1 MDVLTL
7 TSSPAGSGVLP
18 WVRLSRPLAA
28 LGSQDEGFSPTKRTE
43 EPGVCAQGPR
53 PAEEMGVGA
62 TGRGRGAGQVKPQG
76 SAPQDARSLPGLL
89 VWSCVFRREG
99 RGQGA
104 VCGRTHVRA
113 SRHPGAW
120 RGFLRADRA
129 PWGWGEP
136 DCVSLHLC
144 SQSVPSDPPGISDP
158 SWLKALVAT
167 QCSCL
172 PGTRGPSTAVSL
184 ILQEMGTPD
193 HLTCLL
199 RDLHEGQE
207 AAVRTWNDRLVP
219 DQERSTYIKAVCCHP
234 AYLTYMQSTSC
245 EMPGWVKHK
254 LESRLPGEI
263 SVTSD
268 MQMTPP
274 LWQKVKKSLFMK
286 VKEESEK
293 ADLKLNIQKTKIM
306 VSGPVTSWQIDG
318 EIVETVRE
326 FIFLG
331 SKITADGDFSHKIKK
346 HLLLG
351 RKAMTNLHSI
361 FKNRDINLLTKVH
374 LVKAMVF
381 PVVMYGCE
389 SWTLKKA
396 E

>member
-76 SAPQDARSLPGLL
+76 SAPQDAWSLPGLL

-199 RDLHEGQE
+199 RDLCAGQE
-207 AAVRTWNDRLVP
+207 TTVRTGHGTTDWFQICKGCILSPCLFNFYAEFIMR
-219 DQERSTYIKAVCCHP
+219 T
-234 AYLTYMQSTSC
+234 
-245 EMPGWVKHK
+245 PGWKKHK
-254 LESRLPGEI
+254 LESRLPGEMSI
-263 SVTSD
+263 ASD
-268 MQMTPP
+268 MQITPP
-274 LWQKVKKSLFMK
+274 L
-286 VKEESEK
+286 
-293 ADLKLNIQKTKIM
+293 
-306 VSGPVTSWQIDG
+306 
-318 EIVETVRE
+318 
-326 FIFLG
+326 
-331 SKITADGDFSHKIKK
+331 
-346 HLLLG
+346 G
-351 RKAMTNLHSI
+351 RK
-361 FKNRDINLLTKVH
+361 
-374 LVKAMVF
+374 
-381 PVVMYGCE
+381 
-389 SWTLKKA
+389 
-396 E
+396 